1 VAVAVDSI
9 AFRDVFRSEKKKPAP
24 EEFCFHRVMQ
34 ETLSGCEKFKDRL
47 NLPIA
52 IVFEIREGLSW
63 IAFADDRFAVPL
75 QAADLRKGE
84 DAWGADSPF
93 FNLLLARDSN
103 YGLLYEQ
110 EFWDRASVEKQRD
123 GILQGAK
130 FAT

>member
-1 VAVAVDSI
+1 MRFYSAY
-9 AFRDVFRSEKKKPAP
+9 RKLK
-24 EEFCFHRVMQ
+24 
-34 ETLSGCEKFKDRL
+34 RL
-47 NLPIA
+47 HL
-52 IVFEIREGLSW
+52 EIREGLSG

-75 QAADLRKGE
+75 QAADLLACATVREVRKGE

-93 FNLLLARDSN
+93 VNLLLARDSN

-110 EFWDRASVEKQRD
+110 ELWDRASVEKQRD